1 MFLPIHTAWWAVFG
15 VSLDWLLLHIYHAIS
30 SVPFLE
36 LIGAYGLA
44 IIVMTIL
51 VKAVL
56 FPLYHLQLVLSKR
69 NLQNQRRVAPQLAEV
84 RKKYK
89 GEPQKQQ
96 AATMELYRQ
105 EGVNPLGGLSGC
117 LPSLVQMPILIALY
131 YVFSGNA
138 HKIGTAHFLFVP
150 NLNVTPFSQ
159 PLIHGLPIPGIAYL
173 VIPLLAAATTF
184 VQSRMMQQPPNPAA
198 SEQEQQAQA
207 MTKQMQVFMP
217 LMILYFAFVTPAGLG
232 LYWFISNCFAIIQQ
246 YLVNG
251 WGGLF
256 RRPQAAAAVAG
267 AAPTPPAER
276 SRSSAPPPRPVR
288 QAPPPRRGVNERKR
302 PRPRKPKR

>member
-1 MFLPIHTAWWAVFG
+1 VFLPIHTAWWAVFG
-15 VSLDWLLLHIYHAIS
+15 VSLDWLLLHVYNAIN
-30 SVPFLE
+30 SVPILE
-36 LIGAYGLA
+36 VIGAYGLA
-44 IIVMTIL
+44 IIVLTIL
-51 VKAVL
+51 VK
-56 FPLYHLQLVLSKR
+56 LVLSPLYQLQLILAKR
-69 NLQNQRRVAPQLAEV
+69 NLDNQRRVAPQLAEV

-89 GEPQKQQ
+89 DDRQKQQ
-96 AATMELYRQ
+96 AATMELYKEQ
-105 EGVNPLGGLSGC
+105 GVNPLGGLSGC

-138 HKIGTAHFLFVP
+138 HLNIPSSAHFLFIP
-150 NLNVTPFSQ
+150 NLNSSPFSN
-159 PLIHGLPIPGIAYL
+159 PMFHGLPIPALVYL
-173 VIPLLAAATTF
+173 IIPLLAAATTF

-251 WGGLF
+251 WGGL
-256 RRPQAAAAVAG
+256 RPRAAPAAVGPAK
-267 AAPTPPAER
+267 PPPANR
-276 SRSSAPPPRPVR
+276 PRPSGPPPRPVR
-288 QAPPPRRGVNERKR
+288 QTSQPRGVTEPKR